1 MEIKITVERRRGSVT
16 QGMVDVLIN
25 GEKVMDFGDTIELLK
40 PGEKYYGPNIGGY
53 ASKTPDIAF
62 VLGMLY
68 HPHDDVYHL
77 SDQVKALLGKL
88 KEQEEQDAQ
97 TYKKVKEMRFVQVD
111 SWRRMV
117 FIDSDG
123 KYWKYDEPGDLPLQ
137 RHDRLYDSTGNDI
150 EGEPCWPMK
159 DNIDYEIVGYE
170 K

>member
-88 KEQEEQDAQ
+88 KEQEEQEQ
-97 TYKKVKEMRFVQVD
+97 
-111 SWRRMV
+111 RMQ
-117 FIDSDG
+117 
-123 KYWKYDEPGDLPLQ
+123 KRP
-137 RHDRLYDSTGNDI
+137 
-150 EGEPCWPMK
+150 
-159 DNIDYEIVGYE
+159 
-170 K
+170 